1 MKKIVVSKNEAGQKL
16 LKLLAKYLNAAP
28 QSFLH
33 KMLRKKNITL
43 NGKKADGSELL
54 KETDEVCLFL
64 SDETIASFQGNAT
77 ASTVS
82 NPQEKKTSPKKGKE
96 WSELQ
101 VVYEDEN
108 VLIMNKPVGVLSQK
122 AVPEDFSLNEWVIE
136 YLLENGNLKKEEM
149 QTFRPGVCNRL
160 DRNTSG
166 LITAGKSLAGLQT
179 LSLLFKERTV
189 HKDYFCIVCGRVKA
203 ASRLKGYL
211 EKDARTN
218 KVTVESKKRSEE
230 GSYIETEYTPVVAN
244 ERYTLLKVRLITG
257 KTHQIRA
264 HLASVGH
271 PLLGDTKYGNSAIN
285 KNLKERFGVKNQLLH
300 AAILSFPK
308 EMSACEV
315 LSGKTFYAPVPKL
328 FERVAKELGVYD
340 RCLTGNGR

>member
-54 KETDEVCLFL
+54 RETDEVCLFL
-64 SDETIASFQGNAT
+64 SDDTILSFQG
-77 ASTVS
+77 
-82 NPQEKKTSPKKGKE
+82 KKTEDTTAVEQGKDVKRPKE
-96 WSELQ
+96 LSEIR
-101 VVYEDEN
+101 VVYEDED
-108 VLIMNKPVGVLSQK
+108 VLILNKPVGVLSQK
-122 AVPEDFSLNEWVIE
+122 AVPEDFSLNEWVLE
-136 YLLENGNLKKEEM
+136 YLLEKGHLTQEEL

-179 LSLLFKERTV
+179 LSALFKDRTV
-189 HKDYFCIVCGRVKA
+189 HKDYLCIVCGQVKNG
-203 ASRLKGYL
+203 SRLRGYL
-211 EKDARTN
+211 EKDSRTN
-218 KVTVESKKRSEE
+218 KVTVENRKRSEE
-230 GSYIETEYTPVVAN
+230 GAYIETEYTPVKTN
-244 ERYTLLKVRLITG
+244 GRYTLLKVRLITG

-271 PLLGDTKYGNSAIN
+271 PLLGDTKYGSPAEN
-285 KNLKERFGVKNQLLH
+285 KMLREKFGLKNQLLH
-300 AAILSFPK
+300 AAYLEFPQELPGCK
-308 EMSACEV
+308 AI
-315 LSGKTFYAPVPKL
+315 SGKRFYAPVPKV
-328 FERVAKELGVYD
+328 FERIAKELGVYNG
-340 RCLTGNGR
+340 CLTGNVE